1 MIAFIRRRPV
11 GAFLLWFFPVGQAFA
26 FVPVLAGDSLGPP
39 ELFIWAS
46 TLLGLLLPALVITRI
61 VDGPGAVRD
70 LLRRALHW
78 RVGVGWYLLALV
90 VVPLAAAAI
99 VLLLAGPPRA
109 FGPGV
114 LAGLLLPHLL
124 LPLALSLL
132 PNNLWEELAWTG
144 FVQAR
149 LQRRTGP
156 VRAAVLTAGLFA
168 LQHVSLAVPNGLLDG
183 ALLLILLAVLSV
195 PFRMLAGWIYQRTGS
210 LLLVGIAHAA
220 GNAVATGS
228 GLGTGLLAEL
238 YPGQALATMAHLLA
252 FAVIG
257 LVVLAATR
265 GRLGR
270 GDGATSSPAS
280 PAPAPRSAPA
290 SPGSRTPHAAAVPGT
305 AGSRPPGSRW

>member
-1 MIAFIRRRPV
+1 MIGIIRRHPIS
-11 GAFLLWFFPVGQAFA
+11 ALLVWFFTVGQAFA
-26 FVPVLAGDSLGPP
+26 FTPLLVGDAWGPP

-46 TLLGLLLPALVITRI
+46 TLVGLLLPALVVTRI
-61 VDGPGAVRD
+61 TGRSAAVRA
-70 LLRRALHW
+70 LLGSALRL
-78 RVGVGWYLLALV
+78 RVGGRWYLLALV
-90 VVPLAAAAI
+90 GVPLAATA
-99 VLLLAGPPRA
+99 VTLLLAGPPPTA
-109 FGPGV
+109 FSV
-114 LAGLLLPHLL
+114 GLLLPHLL
-124 LPLALSLL
+124 APLVLNLL

-238 YPGQALATMAHLLA
+238 YPGQTLATMAHLLA